1 MDLLRNVIYF
11 FLSIFWKGPEYSE
24 DFEVYESMMSQSE
37 EGDDTRGEDAED
49 EEEEEEEDEEKDQE
63 EEDEQEVS
71 SLSKCLNT
79 FTTAVRQM
87 IKKLITKNTKT
98 GLDERH
104 VLFIVC
110 ITPLYLKKKM

>member
-1 MDLLRNVIYF
+1 MQYHGLAQKCNLLF

-49 EEEEEEEDEEKDQE
+49 EEEEEEEQDQE

-71 SLSKCLNT
+71 SFSLSKCLNT
-79 FTTAVRQM
+79 FTTAVRQ
-87 IKKLITKNTKT
+87 N
-98 GLDERH
+98 
-104 VLFIVC
+104 
-110 ITPLYLKKKM
+110 